1 MLCNLSINM
10 SVVLQNVIA
19 TGQIGTEPCVHVWDA
34 MSKETLS
41 VIQGF
46 HTKGVCA
53 VNFSC
58 NGKLLV
64 TVGIDSAHSI
74 AVWKWAEGIQRIH
87 NT

>member
-1 MLCNLSINM
+1 MIS
-10 SVVLQNVIA
+10 QNIVA

-34 MSKETLS
+34 VSKDTLS

-64 TVGIDSAHSI
+64 TVGIDAAHSI
-74 AVWKWAEGIQRIH
+74 AVWKWAEGKCYICHQKRS
-87 NT
+87 

>member
-1 MLCNLSINM
+1 M
-10 SVVLQNVIA
+10 A
-19 TGQIGTEPCVHVWDA
+19 TGQIGAEPCVHVWDA

-53 VNFSC
+53 VGFSC

-64 TVGIDSAHSI
+64 TVGIDAGHSI
-74 AVWKWAEGIQRIH
+74 AVWKWAEGLPSVFFLYLRVQAFLESGYLIPE
-87 NT
+87 

>member
-1 MLCNLSINM
+1 MIT
-10 SVVLQNVIA
+10 QNIVA

-34 MSKETLS
+34 VSKDTSS

-64 TVGIDSAHSI
+64 TVGIDAAHSI
-74 AVWKWAEGIQRIH
+74 AVWKWVEG
-87 NT
+87 

>member
-1 MLCNLSINM
+1 MYI
-10 SVVLQNVIA
+10 LQNIVA

-34 MSKETLS
+34 VSKETLS

-53 VNFSC
+53 VHFSC

-64 TVGIDSAHSI
+64 TVGIDAAHSI
-74 AVWKWAEGIQRIH
+74 AVWKWAEGECTDRDSA
-87 NT
+87 

>member
-1 MLCNLSINM
+1 
-10 SVVLQNVIA
+10 
-19 TGQIGTEPCVHVWDA
+19 

-53 VNFSC
+53 VDFSC

-64 TVGIDSAHSI
+64 TVGIDAAHSI
-74 AVWKWAEGIQRIH
+74 AVWKWAEGGLHICHEIEQFSTERRK
-87 NT
+87 

>member
-1 MLCNLSINM
+1 MIT
-10 SVVLQNVIA
+10 QNIVA
-19 TGQIGTEPCVHVWDA
+19 TGQIGTEPCVRVWDA
-34 MSKETLS
+34 VSKDTLS

-64 TVGIDSAHSI
+64 TVGIDAAHSI
-74 AVWKWAEGIQRIH
+74 AVWKWAEG
-87 NT
+87 